1 MKDKVFVVYLQKKLM
16 ENIKLKEPQEI
27 LKKMMTHDYFS
38 QWLGLE
44 FLAIEKGMCQ
54 LKFQVKKEMLNGFQS
69 IHGGILFSAADS
81 AFAFACNSHG
91 WANVALECS
100 ISYARPA
107 FEGQILVL
115 TASEINRG
123 KTTGIYEVKITNEE
137 NKLVALFKGISFN
150 TQKAH

>member
-1 MKDKVFVVYLQKKLM
+1 MSTDNVKT
-16 ENIKLKEPQEI
+16 PQEV
-27 LKKMMTHDYFS
+27 LSLMMERDFFS

-44 FLAIEKGMCQ
+44 FVSVTQGHCE
-54 LKFQVKKEMLNGFQS
+54 LKFKVKKEMLNGFHS

-107 FEGQILVL
+107 FEGQSLTL
-115 TASEINRG
+115 TAKEINRG
-123 KTTGIYEVKITNEE
+123 KTTGIYEVSIKNEE
-137 NKLVALFKGISFN
+137 DKLVALFKGISFN
-150 TQKAH
+150 TQKHH

>member
-1 MKDKVFVVYLQKKLM
+1 MSETNTKTPNEVF
-16 ENIKLKEPQEI
+16 EI
-27 LKKMMTHDYFS
+27 MMNKDYFS

-44 FLAIEKGMCQ
+44 FIAISEGSCQ
-54 LKFQVKKEMLNGFQS
+54 LKFSVKKEMLNGFHS

-91 WANVALECS
+91 WATVALECS

-107 FEGQILVL
+107 FEGQTLTL

-137 NKLVALFKGISFN
+137 NKLVALFKGIAFN
-150 TQKAH
+150 TQKLH